1 MSDFLNLTPPPI
13 EVHTRAMARALR
25 LSIPGAWH
33 HVMNRGQ
40 ARQAVFVD
48 DDDRVAFLELI
59 AEARARWGLRSHALC
74 LMDDHVHLLV
84 EDPDGALS
92 RALRHVFGIYTQRFN
107 ARHDTEGP
115 RFRGRYRSRLVQHEV
130 YLPEVVRFIHQ
141 TPVAAGLVDRARDW
155 PWSSHRHYLRGAT
168 PEWLVRDAVL
178 ARFADNPRALDR
190 FVNAQVP
197 DHEALD
203 LGWEAELPVVGD
215 EAFTDAWRNQLR
227 ASGGTDALSG
237 GLRRWLADD
246 THEIIAA
253 VAAVYRVTPQEVLG
267 SRRGTDNPARQ
278 VALLIA
284 ADKAPGGAR
293 AVGEVFGLSAG
304 SVTAMAWRCRQ
315 RTQQD
320 PAFAKAVGYAIDYLQ
335 ASRTRRARTRR
346 R

>member
-1 MSDFLNLTPPPI
+1 
-13 EVHTRAMARALR
+13 MARSLR

-59 AEARARWGLRSHALC
+59 AEARARWGLRTHALC

-92 RALRHVFGIYTQRFN
+92 RALRHVFGTYTQRFN
-107 ARHDTEGP
+107 ARHGTEGP

-130 YLPEVVRFIHQ
+130 CLAEVVRYIHLN
-141 TPVAAGLVDRARDW
+141 PVTAGLVERARDW
-155 PWSSHRHYLRGAT
+155 PWSSHRHYLRGPT
-168 PEWLVRDAVL
+168 PPWLVTDAVL
-178 ARFADNPRALDR
+178 ARFADNPRGLDR
-190 FVNAQVP
+190 FVQARLP

-215 EAFTDAWRNQLR
+215 EAFIEVWRNRLR
-227 ASGGTDALSG
+227 ATVGAEAISG

-246 THEIIAA
+246 TQAILTA
-253 VAAVYRVTPQEVLG
+253 VAAVYRLTPDEVLA

-278 VALLIA
+278 VALLLA

-315 RTQQD
+315 RAQQD
-320 PAFAKAVGYAIDYLQ
+320 SEFANAIGYAIDFLQ
-335 ASRTRRARTRR
+335 AARAPVTRSRR